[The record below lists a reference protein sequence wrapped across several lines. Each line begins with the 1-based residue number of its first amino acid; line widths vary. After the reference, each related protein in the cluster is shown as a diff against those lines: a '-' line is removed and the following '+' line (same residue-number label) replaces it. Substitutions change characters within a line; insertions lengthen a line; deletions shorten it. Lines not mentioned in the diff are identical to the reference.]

1 MQDPSALLDQF
12 LAVLGT
18 FAPKAA
24 GVVVLFI
31 VTLWISKRI
40 GRQVGKVVA
49 EKLDPTLARFFGSLA
64 RYGILT
70 MGVLACLRIFGVET
84 TSFAALIGA
93 AGLAVGL
100 AMQGTLSNF
109 SAGVMLIVFRPFDV
123 SDWVNVGGVTGKV
136 AGISLFNTEIDTA
149 DNQRVIVPN
158 SNVFGNTITNINFHD
173 TRRVAVE
180 VGTEYSAE
188 IPEAQEV
195 MLKAIS
201 EIEGVLP
208 DPAPV
213 VYLTGL
219 GSSSIDWSVRVW
231 VNTPD
236 FWAVKELVT
245 KAVKKALD
253 DANIGIPFPQMDVH
267 LDKVEA

>member
-1 MQDPSALLDQF
+1 MQDASAFLDTLL
-12 LAVLGT
+12 ATLGA
-18 FAPKAA
+18 FAPKVV
-24 GVVVLFI
+24 GVVFLFI
-31 VTLWISKRI
+31 TTVWVSKKI
-40 GRQVGKVVA
+40 GRQVEKVVA
-49 EKLDPTLARFFGSLA
+49 EKLDPTLARFFGSLS
-64 RYGILT
+64 RYGVLT
-70 MGVLACLRIFGVET
+70 MGILACLRIFGIET

-109 SAGVMLIVFRPFDV
+109 SAGMMLIVFRPFDV
-123 SDWVNVGGVTGKV
+123 GDWVSVGGVTGSV
-136 AGISLFNTEIDTA
+136 AGISLFNTEIDTV
-149 DNQRVIVPN
+149 DNQRIIVPN
-158 SNVFGNTITNINFHD
+158 NSVFGNTITNVNFHD

-180 VGTEYSAE
+180 VGTEYSAD
-188 IPEAQEV
+188 IPAAQEV

-201 EIEGVLP
+201 NMEGVLP
-208 DPAPV
+208 EPAPV

-236 FWAVKELVT
+236 FWDVKERVT